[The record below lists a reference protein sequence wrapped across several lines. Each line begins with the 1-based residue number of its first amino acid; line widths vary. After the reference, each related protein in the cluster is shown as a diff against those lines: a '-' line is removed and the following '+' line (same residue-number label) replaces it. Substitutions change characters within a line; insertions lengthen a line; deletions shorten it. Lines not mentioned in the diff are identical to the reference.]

1 MIDVS
6 QVVPSNILT
15 DDDIA
20 KLMLNI
26 LEQHPD
32 GINENTLIDMVTT
45 IYAEYNTALYTIGAI
60 NLAIRGL
67 INVSVDNDKNIV
79 FGKMLNDIYYLNG
92 FTLLAILAILIVM
105 ATIMINKNGLFPKL
119 FIVAIVL
126 TILKLCNIF

>member
-79 FGKMLNDIYYLNG
+79 FW
-92 FTLLAILAILIVM
+92 
-105 ATIMINKNGLFPKL
+105 KN
-119 FIVAIVL
+119 A
-126 TILKLCNIF
+126 